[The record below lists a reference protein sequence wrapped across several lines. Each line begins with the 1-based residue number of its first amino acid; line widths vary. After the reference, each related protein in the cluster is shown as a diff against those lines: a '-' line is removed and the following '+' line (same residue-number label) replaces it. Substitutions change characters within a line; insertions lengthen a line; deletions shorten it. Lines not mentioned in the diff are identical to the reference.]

1 MAARINYRSHP
12 IVPSWIS
19 PSNNSGSSDA
29 TDATL
34 TRTLP
39 RLVSAA
45 THNRMEPRL
54 FRDDKIRSPIKSIDE
69 TDAFDR
75 AIQVAY
81 RLAERRG
88 TWPNSSGGL
97 RTSTTPPSLTNAP
110 TMVPMYGHGH
120 REDESRIRMDH
131 GPENFATLRRAA
143 VGLIQRDK
151 SKGSIKRKRK
161 RVTWNDQALLN
172 IIQQAT

>member
-1 MAARINYRSHP
+1 
-12 IVPSWIS
+12 
-19 PSNNSGSSDA
+19 
-29 TDATL
+29 
-34 TRTLP
+34 
-39 RLVSAA
+39 
-45 THNRMEPRL
+45 
-54 FRDDKIRSPIKSIDE
+54 
-69 TDAFDR
+69 
-75 AIQVAY
+75 
-81 RLAERRG
+81 
-88 TWPNSSGGL
+88 
-97 RTSTTPPSLTNAP
+97 
-110 TMVPMYGHGH
+110 MVPMYGHGH